1 MAVPEENFQEDEGD
15 EPLDYTPELL
25 CAKKLF
31 LAAAIA
37 FGLSIFFIFPKNGMA
52 LFWIALLAGWFATV
66 AGLEKASTPLNLG
79 SGEKSAY
86 WLMLLLPMTAVIA
99 AYLLYAK
106 TNGAIDAAAAQER
119 RFALLKAKQ
128 RLQNRTA
135 NPKLQQSVPNERGT
149 PTKLATSQGQ
159 AANGLTFERKI
170 EKSEPTRNKEDV
182 LRYLSKATA
191 HVKVA
196 DTVGQDVCGGKMQ
209 ISIPDVKGAKVE
221 EESIPIMHFTDS
233 GFGVV
238 YFVDQN
244 DSFAYVNRG
253 DLVDA
258 KMSVE
263 LLHVIGLK
271 NLTNLTAS
279 TDAQAGLRIV
289 QQDSFWGILLDGNY
303 EASLVL
309 LDDLWNTEEVT
320 KLTPNGCVVTIPA
333 RDILAFC
340 DAKSG
345 RGIAGLKE
353 VARKIAASG
362 DHQLTSQL
370 LIRKDGK
377 WATFQQA

>member
-182 LRYLSKATA
+182 LRYFPRL
-191 HVKVA
+191 
-196 DTVGQDVCGGKMQ
+196 QRM
-209 ISIPDVKGAKVE
+209 
-221 EESIPIMHFTDS
+221 
-233 GFGVV
+233 
-238 YFVDQN
+238 
-244 DSFAYVNRG
+244 
-253 DLVDA
+253 
-258 KMSVE
+258 
-263 LLHVIGLK
+263 
-271 NLTNLTAS
+271 
-279 TDAQAGLRIV
+279 
-289 QQDSFWGILLDGNY
+289 
-303 EASLVL
+303 
-309 LDDLWNTEEVT
+309 
-320 KLTPNGCVVTIPA
+320 
-333 RDILAFC
+333 
-340 DAKSG
+340 
-345 RGIAGLKE
+345 
-353 VARKIAASG
+353 
-362 DHQLTSQL
+362 
-370 LIRKDGK
+370 
-377 WATFQQA
+377 